1 MHLPRD
7 DKKVAL
13 TIAADPKTMRWQTAM
28 LIPKR
33 SPHAKEIV
41 VLVLLLLLLLLMV
54 EAGLNAGTLETA

>member
-1 MHLPRD
+1 
-7 DKKVAL
+7 
-13 TIAADPKTMRWQTAM
+13 MRWQTAM

-41 VLVLLLLLLLLMV
+41 VLVLLLLLLLLLMV

>member
-1 MHLPRD
+1 M
-7 DKKVAL
+7 AL

-41 VLVLLLLLLLLMV
+41 VLVLLLLLLLLLMV